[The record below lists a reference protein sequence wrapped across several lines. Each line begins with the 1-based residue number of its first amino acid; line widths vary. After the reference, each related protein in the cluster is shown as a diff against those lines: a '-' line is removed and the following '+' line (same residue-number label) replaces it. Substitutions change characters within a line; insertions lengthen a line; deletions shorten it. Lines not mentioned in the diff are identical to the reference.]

1 MSGVDGAWLAAT
13 RQRRGW
19 NSGLLPRQGG
29 DHRHQRHA
37 VHPQAGGGRGYH
49 EELGQTPIVSEL
61 LADMAAKGFD
71 PELVR
76 RSYERYAA
84 RMGAGTDGRISATG
98 LVSSTANGPV
108 SRSALLRTASMLCDS
123 P

>member
-19 NSGLLPRQGG
+19 NSDLLPRQGG
-29 DHRHQRHA
+29 DQ
-37 VHPQAGGGRGYH
+37 
-49 EELGQTPIVSEL
+49 LGQTPIVSGL

-71 PELVR
+71 SELLR

-84 RMGAGTDGRISATG
+84 RMGAGTDSRISATG
-98 LVSSTANGPV
+98 LLSSPGRSKAPPRLTGRHPPYVSDARPRPAPPRPDSARDASGPG
-108 SRSALLRTASMLCDS
+108 
-123 P
+123 

>member
-1 MSGVDGAWLAAT
+1 MLFIHRPVGA
-13 RQRRGW
+13 
-19 NSGLLPRQGG
+19 
-29 DHRHQRHA
+29 
-37 VHPQAGGGRGYH
+37 RGYH

-71 PELVR
+71 PELAR

-84 RMGAGTDGRISATG
+84 RVVAGCS
-98 LVSSTANGPV
+98 PQ
-108 SRSALLRTASMLCDS
+108 LRAA

>member
-1 MSGVDGAWLAAT
+1 MLFIRRPVGA
-13 RQRRGW
+13 
-19 NSGLLPRQGG
+19 
-29 DHRHQRHA
+29 
-37 VHPQAGGGRGYH
+37 RGYH

-84 RMGAGTDGRISATG
+84 RMGAGTDSRISATG
-98 LVSSTANGPV
+98 LLSSTASGPV
-108 SRSALLRTASMLCDS
+108 SRSALLWAASMPGDL